1 MRYVFI
7 VFGWIWTGAFVLALI
22 GILLAHPWG
31 PMMRVDTEAARATA
45 MQANLF
51 STVGIS
57 LVMMVPGLIIAGI
70 GHMIGRRA

>member
-7 VFGWIWTGAFVLALI
+7 TLGWIWTATFVLALI
-22 GILLAHPWG
+22 GVLLAHPWG

-51 STVGIS
+51 GALGIS
-57 LVMMVPGLIIAGI
+57 LAMMAPGLIIAGI